1 MQSINKGAPL
11 DVAFINDMVNDIEKL
26 QAEVNASL
34 NKRTT
39 LNDAVLGA
47 GQQSVR
53 TADARINAI
62 VVQASQ
68 SGNNKRL
75 FTWNAVLDAF
85 NSTPVITASPTL
97 NEGGSARPSLS
108 VVVEKIS
115 NSAVSGYVTSNEDI
129 TNGTVVVSLIAI
141 GIPSV
146 NNSTG

>member
-62 VVQASQ
+62 VVQAAQ
-68 SGNNKRL
+68 SGNNKR
-75 FTWNAVLDAF
+75 AVHMERCSDAF

-97 NEGGSARPSLS
+97 NEGVPLDHHYRWW
-108 VVVEKIS
+108 
-115 NSAVSGYVTSNEDI
+115 
-129 TNGTVVVSLIAI
+129 
-141 GIPSV
+141 
-146 NNSTG
+146 